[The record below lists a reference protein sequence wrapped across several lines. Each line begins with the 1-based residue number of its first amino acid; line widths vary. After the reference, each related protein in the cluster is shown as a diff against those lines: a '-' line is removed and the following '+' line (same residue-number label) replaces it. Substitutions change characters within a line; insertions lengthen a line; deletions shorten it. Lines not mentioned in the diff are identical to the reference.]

1 MSDVM
6 IKVDNLEKDFR
17 RGSELIRAV
26 NGISI
31 EVPKGQLVAIT
42 GASGAG
48 KTTLL
53 SCIGLLE
60 KPTSGSITIDG
71 RLIKGISETGMTVL
85 RRQLMGFVFQRFFL
99 IPTLSALENVMLP
112 LSFAGKSRPRSE
124 AIEIMKKLG
133 VGERIHHRP
142 GQLSGGEM
150 QRVAIARA
158 LVLDPPVIIADEP
171 TGNLDSSNACLMF
184 ELLRKLSSE
193 GKTVLVAT
201 HSEHLAKT
209 CDKTIHLLD
218 GKVVQQ

>member
-1 MSDVM
+1 MSDIM

-17 RGSELIRAV
+17 RGSEVIRAV
-26 NGISI
+26 NGISF
-31 EVPKGQLVAIT
+31 EVPRGQLVAIT

-60 KPTSGSITIDG
+60 KPSSGSITIND
-71 RLIKGISETGMTVL
+71 RQIKGISETGMTVL

-112 LSFAGKSRPRSE
+112 LSFAGRSKPRSE
-124 AIEIMKKLG
+124 VIELMKKLG
-133 VGERIHHRP
+133 MGERINHRP

-171 TGNLDSSNACLMF
+171 TGNLDSSNANLMF
-184 ELLRKLSSE
+184 DLLRKLSSE

-201 HSEHLAKT
+201 HSEHLAKA
-209 CDKTIHLLD
+209 CDRIIHLMD

>member
-1 MSDVM
+1 MSDIM

-26 NGISI
+26 NGISMEI
-31 EVPKGQLVAIT
+31 NKGELTAIT

-60 KPTSGSITIDG
+60 KPTGGTITIDG
-71 RLIKGISETGMTVL
+71 KLIKGISETGMTVL
-85 RRQLMGFVFQRFFL
+85 RRKLMGFVFQRFFL

-112 LSFAGKSRPRSE
+112 LAFAGKSRSRKDVI
-124 AIEIMKKLG
+124 ALMDKLG
-133 VGERIHHRP
+133 VGDRMHHRP
-142 GQLSGGEM
+142 GQLSGGQM
-150 QRVAIARA
+150 QRVAIART

-171 TGNLDSSNACLMF
+171 TGNLDSSNAGLMF
-184 ELLRKLSSE
+184 EILKTLAHE
-193 GKTVLVAT
+193 GKTIMVAT

-209 CDKTIHLLD
+209 CDRIIHLQD
-218 GKVVQQ
+218 GKVVA

>member
-1 MSDVM
+1 MSDIMV
-6 IKVDNLEKDFR
+6 KVENLEKDFT
-17 RGSELIRAV
+17 RGSEVIRAV
-26 NGISI
+26 NGVSI
-31 EVPKGQLVAIT
+31 DVEKGHLTAIT

-60 KPTSGSITIDG
+60 RPTSGLITING
-71 RLIKGISETGMTVL
+71 RQIKGISETGMTVL

-112 LSFAGKSRPRSE
+112 LAFAGRSKTRGE
-124 AIEIMKKLG
+124 VIDLMKKLG
-133 VGERIHHRP
+133 MGERIHHRP

-158 LVLDPPVIIADEP
+158 LILDPPVIIADEP
-171 TGNLDSSNACLMF
+171 TGNLDSSNAGLMF
-184 ELLRKLSSE
+184 NIFRGLAKE
-193 GKTVLVAT
+193 GKTILVAT

-209 CDKTIHLLD
+209 CDRIIHLVD
-218 GKVVQQ
+218 GKVVS